1 MTNLLP
7 LLMAAFLQTAPVP
20 MQTIARDM
28 MSGIEEPREAVA
40 RSAEEWAAL
49 WRQHAGDR
57 PAPRVDFATRT
68 VIAVFLGTR
77 PSAGYAVEIVGTRV
91 EGAGLVVEWSERSPE
106 RGTVAA
112 QVLTSPAHIVTVP
125 KVTGPVRFEKAGK

>member
-1 MTNLLP
+1 MMNLLP
-7 LLMAAFLQTAPVP
+7 LLIAAILQTAPAP

-40 RSAEEWAAL
+40 RSAEDWAAL
-49 WRQHAGDR
+49 WRQHAGDQ

-77 PSAGYAVEIVGTRV
+77 PSAGYAVEIVGTRA

-112 QVLTSPAHIVTVP
+112 QVLTSPAHLVTVP
-125 KVTGPVRFEKAGK
+125 KVTGPIRFEKAGK

>member
-40 RSAEEWAAL
+40 RSAGEWAAL